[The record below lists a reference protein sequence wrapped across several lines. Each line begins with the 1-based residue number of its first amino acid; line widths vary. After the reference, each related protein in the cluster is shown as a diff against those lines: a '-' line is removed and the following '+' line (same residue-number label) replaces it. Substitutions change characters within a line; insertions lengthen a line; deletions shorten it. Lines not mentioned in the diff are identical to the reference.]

1 MITVQSIKLKLKGVS
16 TKIVPLNIDY
26 GLFRLIRP
34 IEHIDLNMTDADI
47 LQTSKIFLVSK
58 IIRPLFWFLI
68 LGY

>member
-16 TKIVPLNIDY
+16 AKIVPLNIDY

-47 LQTSKIFLVSK
+47 LQTSKIF
-58 IIRPLFWFLI
+58 
-68 LGY
+68 